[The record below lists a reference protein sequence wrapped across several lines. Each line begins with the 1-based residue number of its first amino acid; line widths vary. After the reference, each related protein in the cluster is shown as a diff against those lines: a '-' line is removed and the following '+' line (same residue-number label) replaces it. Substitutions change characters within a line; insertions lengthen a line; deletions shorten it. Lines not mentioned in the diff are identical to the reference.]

1 MKRIQ
6 IERKIKV
13 WTTETVEYD
22 ETKYTEEEFIK
33 LFHASEKNGINVPH
47 YDLYETY
54 DYEIIQ
60 HTSEEVTPEENGEEA
75 TLIIMDEEGDEIYD
89 NHSKIYKGVR
99 YKGLA

>member
-1 MKRIQ
+1 MKRLQ
-6 IERKIKV
+6 IERKITV
-13 WTTETVEYD
+13 WTTEFIEYD

-54 DYEIIQ
+54 E
-60 HTSEEVTPEENGEEA
+60 HEVHHHSEEEVTPEENGEVA

-89 NHSKIYKGVR
+89 NHSHIYKGVR